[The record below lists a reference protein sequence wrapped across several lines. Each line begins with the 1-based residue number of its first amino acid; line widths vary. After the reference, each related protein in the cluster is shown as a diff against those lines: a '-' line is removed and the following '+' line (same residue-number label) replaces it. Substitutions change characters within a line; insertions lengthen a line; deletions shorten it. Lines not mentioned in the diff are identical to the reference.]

1 MNRKKKIIEL
11 HKNKLKNPEKRLQ
24 NSKKEKY
31 ISKAER
37 AKLAFEADNVTDS
50 KVTDNTRSEQ

>member
-37 AKLAFEADNVTDS
+37 AKLAIEADNVT
-50 KVTDNTRSEQ
+50 